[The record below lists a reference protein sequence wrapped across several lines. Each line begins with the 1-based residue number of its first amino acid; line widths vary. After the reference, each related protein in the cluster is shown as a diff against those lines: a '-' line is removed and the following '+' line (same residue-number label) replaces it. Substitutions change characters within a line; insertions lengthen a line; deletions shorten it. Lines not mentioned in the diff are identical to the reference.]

1 MRQEV
6 WVMVRW
12 QGAPREGRRKV
23 VSLTLTSHQT
33 INLEV
38 CWMKLSLR
46 FLPGCGHFQSKY

>member
-33 INLEV
+33 VNLEV